1 MTQHPEPIQRLI
13 NAFKR
18 FPGVGDRSA
27 ERYAYHVLN
36 SPRDDA
42 RALAGAVRDVKTK
55 IKKCKVCH
63 NLTDSDTCPICLDS
77 SRDNEII
84 CVVEGH
90 EAVSALERSS
100 SYRGLY
106 HVLWGHISP
115 IEGTGPEDITA
126 RSLVARVKKGSVK
139 EVIFALNPTHEGDGT
154 TLYLIEQ
161 IKALNVKVTRPARG
175 ISSGSDLARANST
188 VLTDAIRGRSQ
199 I

>member
-1 MTQHPEPIQRLI
+1 MTQHPEPVQRLI

-27 ERYAYHVLN
+27 ERYAHHVLN
-36 SPRDDA
+36 SPRDEA
-42 RALAGAVRDVKTK
+42 RALAEAVRDVKTK

-63 NLTDSDTCPICLDS
+63 NLTDSDICPICSDA
-77 SRDNEII
+77 SRSREII

-90 EAVSALERSS
+90 EAVSAIERSG

-126 RSLVARVKKGSVK
+126 ESLVTRVKKGGVK
-139 EVIFALNPTHEGDGT
+139 EVIFALNPTLEGDGT

-175 ISSGSDLARANST
+175 ISSGADLARANST

>member
-1 MTQHPEPIQRLI
+1 MAQHPEPVQRLI

-18 FPGVGDRSA
+18 LPGVGDRSA
-27 ERYAYHVLN
+27 ERYAYHMLN
-36 SPRDDA
+36 ASRDEA
-42 RALAGAVRDVKTK
+42 RALAEAVRDVKTK

-63 NLTDSDTCPICLDS
+63 NLTDSDICPICADA
-77 SRDNEII
+77 SRSRETI

-90 EAVSALERSS
+90 EAVSAIEGSGA
-100 SYRGLY
+100 YRGLY

-115 IEGTGPEDITA
+115 IEGMGPGDITA
-126 RSLVARVKKGSVK
+126 GSLIARVKNGGVK
-139 EVIFALNPTHEGDGT
+139 EVIFALNPTLEGDGT

-175 ISSGSDLARANST
+175 ISSGSDLARANAT